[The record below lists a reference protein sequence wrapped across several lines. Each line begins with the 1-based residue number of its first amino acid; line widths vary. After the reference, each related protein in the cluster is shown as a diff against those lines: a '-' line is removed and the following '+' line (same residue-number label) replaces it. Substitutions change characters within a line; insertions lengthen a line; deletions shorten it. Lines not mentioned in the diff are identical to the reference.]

1 MEEIIAREDNLIE
14 QEKPA
19 IVEPIK
25 TRDNRIDIIKAIA
38 IILMVIGHAIEGNM
52 PTYFEYTHNF
62 IYSFHM
68 AVFFMASGFCFKE
81 DSVKDGK
88 SYLRFIWK
96 KVKSLYIPY
105 VLFNVACLLLNNVFV
120 SLNLYGQEM
129 YIQSFPI
136 KQILKVFILSG
147 GATPFGGATWF
158 LRTLFMIY
166 VLHATLIFFSKSIR
180 YNQIFAILIACIGL
194 VIFCFCEFG
203 LVDIPGAIFPC
214 CYGYVE
220 FVMGLVLGRYKGRL
234 NFEKKISICIFVVS
248 FIILFAMLFIQ
259 NNFSS
264 SVNNIIDVLIN
275 SLLGWM
281 MLWCLADIIN
291 KGKSWLVK
299 SLCYIGKN
307 TMFIVLWHFVF
318 FKPVSLIYI
327 WISKLPISRLAE
339 SPVLILSN
347 WWLWIVYTIVSIAL
361 CLLLREV
368 YYLIKT
374 KIVNAINKKKVKV

>member
-14 QEKPA
+14 QEKPT

-52 PTYFEYTHNF
+52 PTYLEYTHNF

-88 SYLRFIWK
+88 SYLRFFWK

-129 YIQSFPI
+129 YTQSFPI
-136 KQILKVFILSG
+136 KQILKAFILSG

-158 LRTLFMIY
+158 LRTLFIIS
-166 VLHATLIFFSKSIR
+166 VAHGTLIFLIKKIR
-180 YNQIFAILIACIGL
+180 YGEVFIIIVAIICLLIYCL
-194 VIFCFCEFG
+194 SQLNMVS
-203 LVDIPGAIFPC
+203 IPFIIIPC
-214 CYGYVE
+214 CSAYVE
-220 FVMGLVLGRYKGRL
+220 FAMGVAVNKLKNRLTFNFILNIIVSIISCGLLICVLFVKEYL
-234 NFEKKISICIFVVS
+234 FALINIFVGV
-248 FIILFAMLFIQ
+248 IVCPI
-259 NNFSS
+259 
-264 SVNNIIDVLIN
+264 
-275 SLLGWM
+275 LGWM

-327 WISKLPISRLAE
+327 MVCKLPIERLAE
-339 SPVLILSN
+339 HPVLFTETY
-347 WWLWIVYTIVSIAL
+347 WLWIVYTIVSIAL

-368 YYLIKT
+368 YYLVKT
-374 KIVNAINKKKVKV
+374 KIINVINKKKVKV